1 MTVPTTT
8 VLTTREYETVCRQDL
23 YSYTTRCFAELE
35 GRAPFHPNWHMEVI
49 AAHLQECMKGNI
61 KRLIVNL
68 PPRHLKSLMASAALP
83 AFWLGHR
90 PKASIIHVTYGQAL
104 SEKFAR
110 DCRTIMTSS
119 WHKALFSTRL
129 TNPRAALQEM
139 TTTAGGSRLATSVGG
154 VLTGRGAD
162 LIIIDDPLKPDEAV
176 SDTQRKSVNE
186 WFEGT
191 LYSRLNDKSAGV
203 IIVIMQRLHEDDL
216 VGHLVRQGGWT
227 VLSFPAIAEVDEIH
241 DVETIFGPRR
251 FVRRVGEALHPERES
266 IKTLETIRDTIG
278 TYNFAGQYQQTPA
291 PAGGGLVREA
301 WFKRYD
307 PATLDMSFKQIV
319 QSWDTANKPSQLAD
333 YSVCT
338 TWGLRGDHFYL
349 LNVFRKKLGYPDLK
363 RAVREQERLFK
374 ATSILIE
381 DKASGTQLIQD
392 LIEDGLSKVVRIAP
406 DGDKIMRL
414 HAQTAPIENGFV
426 HIPTS
431 AHWLADY
438 LHELTV
444 FPSGRYDD
452 QVDSTAQ
459 ALAWTKMRPQGWV
472 MLEYAKQENAKRRAG
487 EPADP
492 MVRMLAPVGCGG
504 VQTFTGR
511 RITIPNDRIVEMS
524 EEDAGPLRRAPG
536 WTEVKMQMEAV
547 C

>member
-1 MTVPTTT
+1 MNA
-8 VLTTREYETVCRQDL
+8 LTKQEYQAVCRQDL
-23 YSYTTRCFAELE
+23 YTYTTRCFAELE
-35 GRAPFHPNWHMEVI
+35 GRAQFHPNWHMEVI
-49 AAHLQECMKGNI
+49 AAHLQECMKGSI
-61 KRLIVNL
+61 KRLIINL

-119 WHKALFSTRL
+119 WHQALFSTRL

-191 LYSRLNDKSAGV
+191 LYSRLNDKAAGI

-216 VGHLVRQGGWT
+216 VGHLVRQGGWK
-227 VLSFPAIAEVDEIH
+227 VLSFPAIAEVDEVH
-241 DVETIFGPRR
+241 NVETIFGSRR
-251 FVRRVGEALHPERES
+251 YIRRVGEALHAAREP
-266 IKTLETIRDTIG
+266 IATLETIRNTIG

-291 PAGGGLVREA
+291 PAGGGMVREE
-301 WFKRYD
+301 WFQRYD
-307 PATLDMSFKQIV
+307 PATLNRSFKRIV

-338 TWGLRGDHFYL
+338 TWGLRDNRFYL
-349 LNVFRKKLGYPDLK
+349 LNVFRQKLAYPDLK
-363 RAVREQERLFK
+363 RALREQDRLFRP
-374 ATSILIE
+374 TSILIE

-392 LIEDGLSKVVRIAP
+392 LIEEGLSKVVRIAP
-406 DGDKIMRL
+406 EGDKIMRL
-414 HAQTAPIENGFV
+414 HAQTATIENGFV

-431 AHWLADY
+431 AHWLADF

-444 FPSGRYDD
+444 FPNGRYDD
-452 QVDSTAQ
+452 QVDSVAQ
-459 ALAWTKMRPQGWV
+459 ALAWAKMRPPGWGV
-472 MLEYAKQENAKRRAG
+472 LEYYRLEAAKLKAENEEK
-487 EPADP
+487 P
-492 MVRMLAPVGCGG
+492 MVRMLAPVGVGALY
-504 VQTFTGR
+504 TFTGR
-511 RITIPNDRIVEMS
+511 NITIPNDRIVELS
-524 EEDAGPLRRAPG
+524 ADDAGPLRRAPG
-536 WTEVKMQMEAV
+536 WTEVAREAEAV
-547 C
+547 E

>member
-1 MTVPTTT
+1 
-8 VLTTREYETVCRQDL
+8 
-23 YSYTTRCFAELE
+23 
-35 GRAPFHPNWHMEVI
+35 
-49 AAHLQECMKGNI
+49 
-61 KRLIVNL
+61 
-68 PPRHLKSLMASAALP
+68 
-83 AFWLGHR
+83 
-90 PKASIIHVTYGQAL
+90 
-104 SEKFAR
+104 
-110 DCRTIMTSS
+110 
-119 WHKALFSTRL
+119 
-129 TNPRAALQEM
+129 
-139 TTTAGGSRLATSVGG
+139 
-154 VLTGRGAD
+154 
-162 LIIIDDPLKPDEAV
+162 
-176 SDTQRKSVNE
+176 
-186 WFEGT
+186 
-191 LYSRLNDKSAGV
+191 
-203 IIVIMQRLHEDDL
+203 
-216 VGHLVRQGGWT
+216 
-227 VLSFPAIAEVDEIH
+227 
-241 DVETIFGPRR
+241 
-251 FVRRVGEALHPERES
+251 LHPERES

>member
-1 MTVPTTT
+1 MNA
-8 VLTTREYETVCRQDL
+8 LTKQEYQAVCRQDL
-23 YSYTTRCFAELE
+23 YTYTTRCFAELE
-35 GRAPFHPNWHMEVI
+35 GRAQFHPNWHMEVI
-49 AAHLQECMKGNI
+49 AAHLQECMRGNI
-61 KRLIVNL
+61 KRLIINL

-119 WHKALFSTRL
+119 WHQALFSTRL

-191 LYSRLNDKSAGV
+191 LYSRLNDKAAGV

-216 VGHLVRQGGWT
+216 VGHLVRQGGWK
-227 VLSFPAIAEVDEIH
+227 VLSFPAIAEADEVH

-251 FVRRVGEALHPERES
+251 YIRRVGEALHAAREP
-266 IKTLETIRDTIG
+266 IATLETIRNTIG

-291 PAGGGLVREA
+291 PAGGGMVREE
-301 WFKRYD
+301 WFQRYD
-307 PATLDMSFKQIV
+307 PATLSRSFKQVV

-338 TWGLRGDHFYL
+338 TWGLMDNRFYL
-349 LNVFRKKLGYPDLK
+349 LNVFRQKLAYPDLK
-363 RAVREQERLFK
+363 RALREQDRLFRP
-374 ATSILIE
+374 TSILIE

-392 LIEDGLSKVVRIAP
+392 LIEEGLSKVVRIAP
-406 DGDKIMRL
+406 EGDKVMRL
-414 HAQTAPIENGFV
+414 HAQTATIENGFV
-426 HIPTS
+426 HIPMS
-431 AHWLADY
+431 AHWLADF

-444 FPSGRYDD
+444 FPNGRYDD
-452 QVDSTAQ
+452 QVDSVAQ
-459 ALAWTKMRPQGWV
+459 ALAWAKMRPPGWGV
-472 MLEYAKQENAKRRAG
+472 LEWYRLEATKLKAENK
-487 EPADP
+487 EKP
-492 MVRMLAPVGCGG
+492 MVRMLAPVGVGSLY
-504 VQTFTGR
+504 TFTGR
-511 RITIPNDRIVEMS
+511 NITIPNDRIVEVS
-524 EEDAGPLRRAPG
+524 AEDAEPLRRAPG
-536 WTEVKMQMEAV
+536 WMEVAREAEAV
-547 C
+547 G